1 MPSPEATQNI
11 KTPKPPKSQSLQ
23 QATDA
28 PPNVE
33 ALSTLST
40 TAVGQP
46 NGASLSTYTGPRRSM
61 DGHTPPATIAP
72 TNSPTCNDTGAD
84 LIDINSVTAANI
96 GYSYT
101 NTFAKFVS
109 QDIEAT

>member
-33 ALSTLST
+33 ALSTPSA

-46 NGASLSTYTGPRRSM
+46 NGVSSSTYTGPRRST
-61 DGHTPPATIAP
+61 DGLTPPEAIAP
-72 TNSPTCNDTGAD
+72 ANSQTCNGTGAD
-84 LIDINSVTAANI
+84 LIDINSVTATNI
-96 GYSYT
+96 GYSYS
-101 NTFAKFVS
+101 NTFVS
-109 QDIEAT
+109 QDGEANIS